1 MSKRDRIAEIAE
13 VKARGLAAGHPYKVA
28 ITHLRNLE
36 DAIAE
41 MDRKDLSRRA
51 EWEVYRGLPVLV
63 TATLESY
70 FRATIARLVDSGD
83 PFRGRARDLREL
95 KLDITMLLAMEGERV
110 TLGELVAHSL
120 SLNGPEELGTAFK
133 MVSGEDL
140 WPKLGPNRE
149 AATGQPHLFPRT
161 DEEARAYYFGGLR
174 ELYRI
179 RHIVCHEQRSNA
191 EVSAADA
198 AAFCDIALEFLLI
211 LEYLVDEMLRSRES
225 REPN

>member
-36 DAIAE
+36 NAINE
-41 MDRKDLSRRA
+41 LGRKELSIETA
-51 EWEVYRGLPVLV
+51 WEVYRGFPVLV
-63 TATLESY
+63 TATIESY

-83 PFRGRARDLREL
+83 PFRGRTRGLREL

-120 SLNGPEELGTAFK
+120 SLNSPEDLGAAFT

-149 AATGQPHLFPRT
+149 AATRQPYLFPFT

-191 EVSAADA
+191 EVSESDA
-198 AAFCDIALEFLLI
+198 AGFCDIAIEFLLI
-211 LEYLVDEMLRSRES
+211 LEYLVDRMLKPEDS
-225 REPN
+225 PAAQ